1 MSDTYDAIVI
11 GGGPGGY
18 VCAIRL
24 AQLGKKTV
32 IIDKRKTLGGTCL
45 NVGCIPSKALLESSS
60 KYDMA
65 KNHLEPFGVNVKD
78 VSFDL
83 DAMMTRKEKIVTEV
97 CAGVDYLM
105 KKNKIERLTGTVE
118 FVSSDTVKIINE
130 DTGETSEIKGDS
142 IVIATG
148 STPIELPGLPFDG
161 KTICSSDHL
170 LSLKKVPEHLLIIG
184 AGVIGVELGTVWN
197 RLGAKVS
204 IVEMLPGAL
213 PGADVQIARFM
224 ERVLKTSGID
234 LYTNAKVEKGVSTET
249 GIKLEISK
257 ADKTFELEGDIL
269 LVGAGRRAY
278 TEGLSLEKAGVELDD
293 KGRIKT
299 QQGKFQ
305 TNVKNIYAIGDVIDG
320 PMLAHKASE
329 EGVAV
334 AEIIAG
340 QAGEVNYEA
349 IPGVVYT
356 EPEVAWVGQ
365 TEETLKAKNIEYKAG
380 RFYFKAN
387 ARAKAMEA
395 TDGMVKVLTD
405 KTTDRL
411 LGVHIVGPKASELIG
426 EAVVAIEHKSSA
438 EDLARAIHAH
448 PTLSEA
454 VKEAAMAAG
463 GWAIHA

>member
-1 MSDTYDAIVI
+1 MYDVIII

-24 AQLGKKTV
+24 AQLGKKCV

-45 NVGCIPSKALLESSS
+45 NVGCIPSKALLESSG
-60 KYDMA
+60 KYEMA
-65 KNHLEPFGVNVKD
+65 KNHLEPFGVQAKE

-83 DAMMTRKEKIVTEV
+83 DAIMARKEKIVSEV

-105 KKNKIERLTGTVE
+105 KKNKIERVTGRAE
-118 FVSSDTVKIINE
+118 FVSSDTVKVTDE
-130 DTGETSEIKGDS
+130 ETGETSEIKGSS
-142 IVIATG
+142 IIIATG
-148 STPIELPGLPFDG
+148 SVPIELPDLPFDG
-161 KTICSSDHL
+161 KKICSSDDL

-184 AGVIGVELGTVWN
+184 AGVIGIELGTVWN

-204 IVEMLPGAL
+204 IVEMLPVAL
-213 PGADVQIARFM
+213 AGADVQIARYM
-224 ERVLKTSGID
+224 ERVLKTNGIE
-234 LYTNAKVEKGVSTET
+234 LYTNSKVEKAVATQT
-249 GIKLEISK
+249 GIKLEVSK

-269 LVGAGRRAY
+269 LVGAGRKAY
-278 TEGLSLEKAGVELDD
+278 TEGLGLEKAGVELDD

-299 QQGKFQ
+299 AQGKYQ
-305 TNVKNIYAIGDVIDG
+305 TNVENIYAIGDVIDG

-365 TEETLKAKNIEYKAG
+365 TEETLKEKNIEYVAG

-395 TDGMVKVLTD
+395 TGGMVKVLTD
-405 KTTDRL
+405 KNTDRL
-411 LGVHIVGPKASELIG
+411 LGVHIVGHNASELIG
-426 EAVVAIEHKSSA
+426 EAVVAFEHKSSA
-438 EDLARAIHAH
+438 EDLARFVHAH
-448 PTLSEA
+448 PTLGEA
-454 VKEAAMAAG
+454 TKEAAMAAG
-463 GWAIHA
+463 GWSIHS